1 MIIIIRIGLE
11 VQIFKQYSNLYD
23 KDNMIFRISSLSPSE
38 FDTKARISTILREMD
53 MDFLC

>member
-23 KDNMIFRISSLSPSE
+23 KNNMIFRISSLSPSE
-38 FDTKARISTILREMD
+38 FDTKARISTILRKMD